1 MRQCILVASVILLMP
16 FTIVSCKRSTMQSS
30 SKPQMITSNIVS
42 DVKSKTGV
50 DLPKSCRLILSTNTP
65 RLDSDTWL
73 FEIDG
78 SNPAQF
84 PRQLELQPQADGRDT
99 AKLME
104 RMSGI
109 SIGIPKAWYFGTW
122 QISNAQC
129 HATLISTSNSDYLM
143 LERLY

>member
-1 MRQCILVASVILLMP
+1 
-16 FTIVSCKRSTMQSS
+16 
-30 SKPQMITSNIVS
+30 MITSNIVS

>member
-1 MRQCILVASVILLMP
+1 MA
-16 FTIVSCKRSTMQSS
+16 FTVVSCKRSKLQGS
-30 SKPQMITSNIVS
+30 SKPQMITSNLVS

-50 DLPKSCRLILSTNTP
+50 DLPKSCTLILSTNYP

-84 PRQLELQPQADGRDT
+84 PRQLELQPQGDGHSM

-104 RMSGI
+104 RMGGV
-109 SIGIPKAWYFGTW
+109 SIGVPKAWYFGIW
-122 QISNAQC
+122 QVTNAQC
-129 HATLISTSNSDYLM
+129 HATLIMTSNREYLM